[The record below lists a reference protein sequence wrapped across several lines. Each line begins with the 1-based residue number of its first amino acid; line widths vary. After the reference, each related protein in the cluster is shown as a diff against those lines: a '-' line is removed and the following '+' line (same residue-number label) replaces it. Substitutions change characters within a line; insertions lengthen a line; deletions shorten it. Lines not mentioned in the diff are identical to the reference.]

1 MAKKQE
7 FYVDIDMKTNA
18 VKNVKFETVTALP
31 TENAFSG
38 QVVEFEGV
46 LQTYNGTKWVKYA
59 DDAQVQTNKSD
70 IGTLKTAVG
79 DSSKGLVKDVLDL
92 QAALGQ
98 GGTGENSISTKIAN
112 LEAGLGTAE
121 DEANA
126 EGSAYARIAKN
137 TADIAKNAKSAADA
151 KSAAEAA
158 QTDAT
163 AAKNSAAANA
173 TAIETLQA
181 TTGTQTEDI
190 SALKT
195 TVGAKASG
203 DVAATGLCKDVA
215 DNTTAIAAVK
225 ATADA
230 AAVKTEVETALAG
243 KVDKV
248 TGKGLS
254 TNDYTTEE
262 KTKLTGI
269 AAGAQVNVIEAVK
282 VDGTALTVTDK
293 AVNIDLSGYAKKT
306 ELSSV
311 YKVKGTLASVSELPA
326 SAEVGDVYNITAAF
340 TDNGKNYPAGTNV
353 VYVATEGDAQDG
365 KWDALG
371 GVTDLSAYAKTTEVT
386 TAIQNAVKDK
396 QATLTEAQLA
406 AANSGITAAK
416 VGTYDGYA
424 DLITTAQEAAD
435 AAKTAADGKVAKNAD
450 ITAGT
455 ACKITYDAKGLV
467 TAGAALEVSDLPD
480 KIPFS
485 KTTGTLPLEQCPVVA
500 VSKAVTAT
508 ANTALSVASG
518 LTTALMAQ
526 VLDGNGNVVQC
537 GIAIS
542 GGSVSLEFSEA
553 FNGTVSIVGLR

>member
-18 VKNVKFETVTALP
+18 VKNVKFEAVTALP
-31 TENAFSG
+31 TETAFPG

-70 IGTLKTAVG
+70 IGALKTTVG
-79 DSSKGLVKDVLDL
+79 DSASGLVKTVNDL
-92 QAALGQ
+92 KSQIGTDESGNTLGSRVAALE
-98 GGTGENSISTKIAN
+98 T
-112 LEAGLGTAE
+112 GLGTAE
-121 DEANA
+121 EEANA

-137 TADIAKNAKSAADA
+137 AADIAKNATAAANAKQAAD
-151 KSAAEAA
+151 AA

-163 AAKNSAAANA
+163 AAKNAAAGNT
-173 TAIETLQA
+173 TAITNLQT
-181 TTGTQTEDI
+181 TTGTQGNRIT
-190 SALKT
+190 ALET
-195 TVGAKASG
+195 TVGAKAASG
-203 DVAATGLCKDVA
+203 TAATGLCKDVA
-215 DNTTAIAAVK
+215 DNTALITEVK

-230 AAVKTEVETALAG
+230 AAVKTKVETDLAG

-254 TNDYTTEE
+254 TNDYTTDE
-262 KTKLTGI
+262 KNKLTGI

-282 VDGTALTVTDK
+282 VDGTALTVTEK

-306 ELSSV
+306 DISSV
-311 YKVKGTLASVSELPA
+311 YKVKGTLASVSLLPA
-326 SAEVGDVYNITAAF
+326 DAAEGDVYNISTPF
-340 TDNGKNYPAGTNV
+340 TNNGKNYPAGTNV
-353 VYVATEGDAQDG
+353 VYVTTDGDQEGG

-386 TAIQNAVKDK
+386 TAINNAVKDK
-396 QATLTEAQLA
+396 QATLTTAQLA
-406 AANSGITAAK
+406 AANSGITADK
-416 VGTYDGYA
+416 VTTYEGYA
-424 DLITTAQEAAD
+424 DLITTAQETAT

-455 ACKITYDAKGLV
+455 ACKITYDKKGLV

-485 KTTGTLPLEQCPVVA
+485 KTTGVLPLEQCPVVA
-500 VSKAVTAT
+500 VSKDIIAT
-508 ANTALSVASG
+508 AGTTLSVDSG

-537 GIAIS
+537 AIAIS
-542 GGSVSLEFSEA
+542 GANVSLEFSEA
-553 FNGTVSIVGLR
+553 FTGTVSIVGLR

>member
-18 VKNVKFETVTALP
+18 VKNVKFEIVDTLP
-31 TENAFSG
+31 ATPFTG

-79 DSSKGLVKDVLDL
+79 DSTKGLVKDVLDL

-98 GGTGENSISTKIAN
+98 GGTGDNSISTKIAN

-121 DEANA
+121 EEANA

-137 TADIAKNAKSAADA
+137 AADIKTNVASASAA
-151 KSAAEAA
+151 KQAAEAA

-163 AAKNSAAANA
+163 AAKTTSAANT
-173 TAIETLQA
+173 TAIETLQT
-181 TTGTQTEDI
+181 TTGTQGDRIT
-190 SALKT
+190 ALET
-195 TVGAKASG
+195 TVGAKAASG
-203 DVAATGLCKDVA
+203 TAATGLCKDVA
-215 DNTTAIAAVK
+215 DNTAAIAAVK

-230 AAVKTEVETALAG
+230 AAVKTEVETDLAG

-254 TNDYTTEE
+254 TNDYTTDE
-262 KTKLTGI
+262 KNKLTGI

-306 ELSSV
+306 DISSA
-311 YKVKGTLASVSELPA
+311 YKAMGSVAFADLPMNLNESNKGE
-326 SAEVGDVYNITAAF
+326 VYNV
-340 TDNGKNYPAGTNV
+340 TDPFNDGTNNYPAGTNV
-353 VYVATEGDAQDG
+353 LWTGSE
-365 KWDALG
+365 WDPLAGL
-371 GVTDLSAYAKTTEVT
+371 TDLSAYAKTTDVT

-406 AANSGITAAK
+406 AANSGITADK
-416 VGTYDGYA
+416 VTTYEGYA
-424 DLITTAQEAAD
+424 DLITTAQETAT

-455 ACKITYDAKGLV
+455 ACKITYDKKGLV

-485 KTTGTLPLEQCPVVA
+485 KTTGVLPLEQCPVVA
-500 VSKAVTAT
+500 VSKPVTAT
-508 ANTALSVASG
+508 AGTALSVASG

-542 GGSVSLEFSEA
+542 GANVSLEFSEA
-553 FNGTVSIVGLR
+553 FTGTVSIVGLR

>member
-18 VKNVKFETVTALP
+18 VKNVKFEAVTALP
-31 TENAFSG
+31 QTPFDG

-79 DSSKGLVKDVLDL
+79 DSTKGLVKDVLDL

-121 DEANA
+121 DEAA
-126 EGSAYARIAKN
+126 ADGSAYARIAKN
-137 TADIAKNAKSAADA
+137 AADIKTNAASASAA
-151 KSAAEAA
+151 KQAADAA

-163 AAKNSAAANA
+163 VAKNAAAGNT
-173 TAIETLQA
+173 TAIEALQT

-195 TVGAKASG
+195 TVGAKAASG
-203 DVAATGLCKDVA
+203 TAATGLCKDVA
-215 DNTTAIAAVK
+215 DNAAAIAAVK

-230 AAVKTEVETALAG
+230 AAVKTEVDTALSG

-254 TNDYTTEE
+254 TNDYTTDE
-262 KTKLTGI
+262 KNKLTGI

-306 ELSSV
+306 DISSV

-326 SAEVGDVYNITAAF
+326 NAAEGDVYNISTPF
-340 TDNGKNYPAGTNV
+340 TNNGKNYPAGTNV
-353 VYVATEGDAQDG
+353 VYVVTDGDQEGG

-386 TAIQNAVKDK
+386 TAINNAVKDK
-396 QATLTEAQLA
+396 QATLTTAQLA
-406 AANSGITAAK
+406 AANSGITADK
-416 VGTYDGYA
+416 VSTYDGYA
-424 DLITTAQEAAD
+424 DLITTAQETAT

-455 ACKITYDAKGLV
+455 ACKITYDKKGLV
-467 TAGAALEVSDLPD
+467 TAGAALEVADLPD

-485 KTTGTLPLEQCPVVA
+485 KTTGVLPLEQCPVVA
-500 VSKAVTAT
+500 VSKPVTAT
-508 ANTALSVASG
+508 ANTTFSVDSG
-518 LTTALMAQ
+518 LKTALMAQ

-553 FNGTVSIVGLR
+553 FTGTVSIVGLR

>member
-18 VKNVKFETVTALP
+18 VKNVKFETVSALP
-31 TENAFSG
+31 QTAFEG

-59 DDAQVQTNKSD
+59 DDAQVQANKTD
-70 IGTLKTAVG
+70 ISGLKTTVG
-79 DSSKGLVKDVLDL
+79 DSSSGLVKTVNDL
-92 QAALGQ
+92 KSQIGTDESGNTLGSRVAAL
-98 GGTGENSISTKIAN
+98 ES
-112 LEAGLGTAE
+112 GLGTSA

-137 TADIAKNAKSAADA
+137 AAGIAANATAASNAKQAAD
-151 KSAAEAA
+151 KA

-173 TAIETLQA
+173 TAIEALQA
-181 TTGTQTEDI
+181 TSGTQTDDI
-190 SALKT
+190 AALKT
-195 TVGAKASG
+195 TVGTKASG

-215 DNTTAIAAVK
+215 KNTTDIAEVK

-230 AAVKTEVETALAG
+230 AAVKADVDTALSG

-254 TNDYTTEE
+254 TNDYTTDE
-262 KTKLTGI
+262 KNKLTGI

-282 VDGTALTVTDK
+282 VDGTALTVTEK

-340 TDNGKNYPAGTNV
+340 IDKGKNYPAGTNV
-353 VYVATEGDAQDG
+353 VYVATDGDAQDG

-371 GVTDLSAYAKTTEVT
+371 GVTDLSAYAKTTDVT
-386 TAIQNAVKDK
+386 TAIQDAVKNK
-396 QATLTEAQLA
+396 QTTLTEAQLA
-406 AANSGITAAK
+406 AANSGINATK
-416 VGTYDGYA
+416 VATYDGYA
-424 DLITTAQEAAD
+424 DLITTAQETAD

-450 ITAGT
+450 ITADT

-500 VSKAVTAT
+500 VSKPVTAT
-508 ANTALSVASG
+508 AGTALSVASG
-518 LTTALMAQ
+518 LTAALMAQ

-553 FNGTVSIVGLR
+553 FTGTVSIVGLR

>member
-31 TENAFSG
+31 TENAFPG

-70 IGTLKTAVG
+70 IAGLKTTVG
-79 DSSKGLVKDVLDL
+79 DSASGLVKTVNDL
-92 QAALGQ
+92 KSQIGTDESGNTLGSRVAALE
-98 GGTGENSISTKIAN
+98 T
-112 LEAGLGTAE
+112 GLGAAS

-137 TADIAKNAKSAADA
+137 TADIATNATAASNAKQTAD
-151 KSAAEAA
+151 KA
-158 QTDAT
+158 QADAT
-163 AAKNSAAANA
+163 AAKTKADSNE
-173 TAIETLQA
+173 TAIGNLQA
-181 TTGTQTEDI
+181 TTGTQTDDI
-190 SALKT
+190 AALKT

-215 DNTTAIAAVK
+215 TNTATIAAVK

-230 AAVKTEVETALAG
+230 AAVKADVDTALSG

-254 TNDYTTEE
+254 TNDYTTDE
-262 KTKLTGI
+262 KNKLTGI

-326 SAEVGDVYNITAAF
+326 SAEVGAVYNITAAF

-353 VYVATEGDAQDG
+353 VYVATDGDAQDG

-406 AANSGITAAK
+406 AANSGINATK
-416 VGTYDGYA
+416 VTTYDGYA
-424 DLITTAQEAAD
+424 DLITTAQETAD

-450 ITAGT
+450 ITADT

-500 VSKAVTAT
+500 VSKEVSAT
-508 ANTALSVASG
+508 AGTALSVASG
-518 LTTALMAQ
+518 LAAALMAQ

>member
-18 VKNVKFETVTALP
+18 VKNVKFEAVTALP
-31 TENAFSG
+31 TETAFPG

-70 IGTLKTAVG
+70 IGALKTTVG
-79 DSSKGLVKDVLDL
+79 DSASGLVKTVNDL
-92 QAALGQ
+92 KSQIGTDESGNTLGSRVAALE
-98 GGTGENSISTKIAN
+98 T
-112 LEAGLGTAE
+112 GLGTAE
-121 DEANA
+121 EEANA

-137 TADIAKNAKSAADA
+137 AADIAKNVTAASKAQQAADD
-151 KSAAEAA
+151 A

-163 AAKNSAAANA
+163 AAKNVAAANT
-173 TAIETLQA
+173 TAIGNLQTTTETQGNRI
-181 TTGTQTEDI
+181 T
-190 SALKT
+190 ALET
-195 TVGAKASG
+195 TVGAKAASG
-203 DVAATGLCKDVA
+203 TAATGLCKDVA
-215 DNTTAIAAVK
+215 DNTALITEVK

-230 AAVKTEVETALAG
+230 AAVKTEVETDLAG

-254 TNDYTTEE
+254 TNDYTTDE

-306 ELSSV
+306 DISSV
-311 YKVKGTLASVSELPA
+311 YKVKGTLSSVSELPA
-326 SAEVGDVYNITAAF
+326 DAAEGDVYNISTPF
-340 TDNGKNYPAGTNV
+340 TNNGKNYPAGTNV
-353 VYVATEGDAQDG
+353 VYVTTDGDQEGG

-386 TAIQNAVKDK
+386 TAINNAVKDK
-396 QATLTEAQLA
+396 QATLTEAQQA
-406 AANSGITAAK
+406 AVDSGIDATK
-416 VGTYDGYA
+416 VTTYEGYA
-424 DLITTAQEAAD
+424 DLITTAQETAT

-455 ACKITYDAKGLV
+455 ACKITYDKKGLV

-485 KTTGTLPLEQCPVVA
+485 KTTGVLPLGQCPVVA
-500 VSKAVTAT
+500 VSKPVTAT
-508 ANTALSVASG
+508 ANTTLSVESG

-537 GIAIS
+537 SIAIS
-542 GGSVSLEFSEA
+542 GANVSLEFSEA
-553 FNGTVSIVGLR
+553 FTGTVSIVGLR

>member
-18 VKNVKFETVTALP
+18 VKNVKFEIVDTLP
-31 TENAFSG
+31 ATPFTG

-79 DSSKGLVKDVLDL
+79 DSTKGLVKDVLDL

-121 DEANA
+121 EEANA

-137 TADIAKNAKSAADA
+137 AADIKTNVASASAA
-151 KSAAEAA
+151 KQAAEAA

-163 AAKNSAAANA
+163 AAKTTSAANT
-173 TAIETLQA
+173 TAIETLQT
-181 TTGTQTEDI
+181 TTGTQGDRIT
-190 SALKT
+190 ALET
-195 TVGAKASG
+195 TVGAKAASG
-203 DVAATGLCKDVA
+203 TAATGLCKDVA
-215 DNTTAIAAVK
+215 DNTAAIAAVK

-230 AAVKTEVETALAG
+230 AAVKTEVETDLAG

-254 TNDYTTEE
+254 TNDYTTDE
-262 KTKLTGI
+262 KNKLTGI
-269 AAGAQVNVIEAVK
+269 AAGAQVNVIESVK

-293 AVNIDLSGYAKKT
+293 AVNIDLSGYALKT
-306 ELSSV
+306 DISSA
-311 YKVKGTLASVSELPA
+311 YKAMGSVAFADLPKNLNESNKGE
-326 SAEVGDVYNITAAF
+326 VYNV
-340 TDNGKNYPAGTNV
+340 TDPFNDGTNNYPAGTNV
-353 VYVATEGDAQDG
+353 LWTGSE
-365 KWDALG
+365 WDPLAGL
-371 GVTDLSAYAKTTEVT
+371 TDLSAYAKTTDVT

-406 AANSGITAAK
+406 AANSGITADK
-416 VGTYDGYA
+416 VTTYEGYA
-424 DLITTAQEAAD
+424 DLITTAQETAT

-455 ACKITYDAKGLV
+455 ACKITYDKKGLV

-485 KTTGTLPLEQCPVVA
+485 KTTGVLPLEQCPVVA
-500 VSKAVTAT
+500 VSKPVTAT
-508 ANTALSVASG
+508 AGTALSVASG

-553 FNGTVSIVGLR
+553 FTGTVSIVGLR

>member
-18 VKNVKFETVTALP
+18 VKNVKFEIVDTLP
-31 TENAFSG
+31 ATPFKG

-70 IGTLKTAVG
+70 IGALKTAVG
-79 DSSKGLVKDVLDL
+79 DSTKGLVKDVLDL

-121 DEANA
+121 DEAA
-126 EGSAYARIAKN
+126 ADGSAYARIAKN
-137 TADIAKNAKSAADA
+137 AADIKTNAASASAA
-151 KSAAEAA
+151 KQAAEAA

-163 AAKNSAAANA
+163 VAKNAAAANT
-173 TAIETLQA
+173 TAIGDLQT
-181 TTGTQTEDI
+181 TTGTQGNRIT
-190 SALKT
+190 ALET
-195 TVGAKASG
+195 TVGAKAASG
-203 DVAATGLCKDVA
+203 TAATGLCKDVA
-215 DNTTAIAAVK
+215 DNAAAIEAVRITANEAAVK
-225 ATADA
+225 DDVDA
-230 AAVKTEVETALAG
+230 ALAK

-254 TNDYTTEE
+254 TNDYTTDE
-262 KTKLTGI
+262 KNKLTGI

-293 AVNIDLSGYAKKT
+293 AVNIDLSGYALKT
-306 ELSSV
+306 DISSV
-311 YKVKGTLASVSELPA
+311 YKVKGTLASVSLLPA
-326 SAEVGDVYNITAAF
+326 DAVEGDVYNISTPF
-340 TDNGKNYPAGTNV
+340 TNNGKNYPAGTNV
-353 VYVATEGDAQDG
+353 VYVTTDGDQEGG

-371 GVTDLSAYAKTTEVT
+371 GVTDLSAYAKTTDVT
-386 TAIQNAVKDK
+386 TAIQNAIKDK
-396 QATLTEAQLA
+396 QATLTEAQQA
-406 AANSGITAAK
+406 AVDSGITATK
-416 VGTYDGYA
+416 VTTFEGYA
-424 DLITTAQEAAD
+424 DLITTAQETAT

-467 TAGAALEVSDLPD
+467 TKGAALEVADLPD

-485 KTTGTLPLEQCPVVA
+485 KTTGVLPLEQCPVVA
-500 VSKAVTAT
+500 VSKPVTAT
-508 ANTALSVASG
+508 ANTTLSVASG

-553 FNGTVSIVGLR
+553 FTGTVSIVGLR